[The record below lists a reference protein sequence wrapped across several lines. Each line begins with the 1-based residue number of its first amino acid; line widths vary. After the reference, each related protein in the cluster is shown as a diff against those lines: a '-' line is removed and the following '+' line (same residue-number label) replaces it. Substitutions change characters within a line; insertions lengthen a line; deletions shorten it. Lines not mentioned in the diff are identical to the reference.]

1 VLAGV
6 PSRTG
11 TYERS
16 TGEGRNVI
24 SRYLK
29 IVFVMFVGVMA
40 ALYGLQNI
48 ANLDAAFQV
57 VTAVMGMENHNY
69 YASSLTPAI
78 HSPVLV
84 WIGLAVIIAAELLA
98 GLFALKGS
106 WDLWS
111 ARHRS
116 AMEFNAAKRYALL
129 GCGIGVVVWFGF
141 FGVLGGAWFQMWQT
155 ELGGGSLTGAFQ
167 YFGSCALVLLF
178 VNQPDT

>member
-1 VLAGV
+1 LAGV
-6 PSRTG
+6 RARTG
-11 TYERS
+11 AYELS
-16 TGEGRNVI
+16 TGEEGNVI

-40 ALYGLQNI
+40 ALYALQNI

-57 VTAVMGMENHNY
+57 VSAVMAMENHNY

-98 GLFALKGS
+98 GLFAFKGG
-106 WDLWS
+106 WDLWC
-111 ARHRS
+111 ARHRP
-116 AMEFNAAKRYALL
+116 AAEFNAAKRYALL
-129 GCGIGVVVWFGF
+129 GCGIGVLVWFGF
-141 FGVLGGAWFQMWQT
+141 FGVIGGAWFQMWQT